1 MKRSLEVVVL
11 LAILFALSRYGSRLH
26 SQEFNKYYENTL
38 NNLCPPNCLIPG
50 EKQQKTTA
58 KETYSQNDWSA
69 EGDFPELKTSD
80 DYTVKRGDT
89 LFSIANE
96 FRVSVVDLKNA
107 NKIND
112 DSIKA
117 GEVLKIPSNATLGK
131 ANRVMSGE
139 LAPDAIEE
147 TENSVHEEG
156 SDGKKA
162 VPSVENND
170 PKEIFKQF
178 EDSQAISETKGPE
191 LVQAV
196 QEESPEEEPAT
207 ETPVE
212 A

>member
-26 SQEFNKYYENTL
+26 SQEFDKYYENTL
-38 NNLCPPNCLIPG
+38 KNLCPPNCLIAV

-69 EGDFPELKTSD
+69 EGDFPELKISD

-117 GEVLKIPSNATLGK
+117 GEVLKIPSNATLG
-131 ANRVMSGE
+131 G
-139 LAPDAIEE
+139 
-147 TENSVHEEG
+147 
-156 SDGKKA
+156 
-162 VPSVENND
+162 
-170 PKEIFKQF
+170 
-178 EDSQAISETKGPE
+178 
-191 LVQAV
+191 
-196 QEESPEEEPAT
+196 
-207 ETPVE
+207 
-212 A
+212 